1 MKSLEFSRR
10 AKRRGVTLHRGEQP
24 DQRHDSLG
32 VARPRRREDEQPAPR
47 PRLGQLD
54 DAQLGLGLALGGAD
68 RHHGDA
74 GAGLHHRRH
83 RVEAAHAHTVVRHAP
98 GTTPRLLKAAFVGLW
113 LGVKVRA
120 RIGAGTFQRAL
131 FVVFIGLGV
140 ANLVA

>member
-1 MKSLEFSRR
+1 
-10 AKRRGVTLHRGEQP
+10 
-24 DQRHDSLG
+24 
-32 VARPRRREDEQPAPR
+32 
-47 PRLGQLD
+47 
-54 DAQLGLGLALGGAD
+54 
-68 RHHGDA
+68 
-74 GAGLHHRRH
+74 
-83 RVEAAHAHTVVRHAP
+83 VVRHAP

>member
-1 MKSLEFSRR
+1 M
-10 AKRRGVTLHRGEQP
+10 T
-24 DQRHDSLG
+24 
-32 VARPRRREDEQPAPR
+32 PRRFARRLNSSDFIEQRLPPQPAF
-47 PRLGQLD
+47 QIVQKD
-54 DAQLGLGLALGGAD
+54 
-68 RHHGDA
+68 
-74 GAGLHHRRH
+74 RRH